1 MLILTRKVNEA
12 IMIGD
17 QIEIMVV
24 EVSGDQVKLGIKAP
38 RDIPV
43 YREEVYDSIRRENV
57 SAVYKGEESIEQLL
71 KKGIQRLED
80 LSED

>member
-24 EVSGDQVKLGIKAP
+24 EVSGDQVRIGINAP

-57 SAVYKGEESIEQLL
+57 NAVYKGEEGIEQLL